1 MASVTNF
8 PEFFCGEGMAS
19 NLRKFVLALAGAALF
34 LLQPAFA
41 QQAAQS
47 SADIRVRLETI
58 NSVFEYVET
67 GITPTSR
74 RSELSRLRDA
84 IEPLRNELSQIIEG
98 LQPRLTDLDTRA
110 KALGAAPAKDAPAE
124 DANVAEQRKQIGAQQ
139 AEIDGLMKQA
149 RVLATRGDQ
158 IAARIEDI
166 RRARL
171 AERLFERSMSILD
184 PKLWL
189 GAVQAVPAE
198 INAAIVGSREWFHT
212 VSLYPGVVQSALVAA
227 LLCIGAALGIFLAQR
242 WLTRY
247 FTHNGT
253 QPQDAPL
260 PRLRRAKAALRD
272 SIFGSLALPLALYV
286 VIEILSSF
294 DFLIERAHE
303 SALGILAAVTLYAV
317 GRALA
322 GALLRPNDFPRRV
335 LNIPDEAAARFY
347 KYATYGLLTASVSAS
362 LNIIH
367 RSLGAPRV
375 MVTATSAL
383 MAGLIAV
390 IVIRALL
397 KTRQAVEESKEDP
410 APNWLRLILWIVAA
424 VILGSVLTGYIWLAS
439 FLTSRLIHAAIV
451 IASAYV
457 ILSLINAY
465 FDEGLQAHTQRGR
478 SFASTL
484 GIRTQSLD
492 LAAALFAGAARVMVF
507 VVAIFLIVGNWGT
520 SLTDLAASFDRASFG
535 IEFGK
540 LRVSLYDIAAAILV
554 LVVGTYLAR
563 VMQRWLSETVLPRT
577 SLDTSLKNSI
587 ATIAGYIGVI
597 AAISLALGRLGLNLE
612 NIALV
617 AGALSVGIG
626 FGLQAIVSNFVS
638 GLILLTERPVKVG
651 DLINVKGS
659 EGYIRKISVRS
670 TEVETFDRATMIIPN
685 TELITGAVTNW
696 THHNTPSRIK
706 IPVSVPA
713 ATDVDVV
720 QDILLHVA
728 RENQNVVDTPEP
740 RVMLLNIDGDNL
752 GFELRCLI
760 RSATIATQTKS
771 ELNFAILR
779 AFRKVGIRKAAAE
792 PASPDDTEDK
802 VPDSSAPSD
811 TPDGMK
817 AMPAIKR

>member
-1 MASVTNF
+1 MTLNF
-8 PEFFCGEGMAS
+8 RNFI
-19 NLRKFVLALAGAALF
+19 LALLGAAVF
-34 LLQPAFA
+34 LAQPASA
-41 QQAAQS
+41 QQQAPQS
-47 SADIRVRLETI
+47 NADIRVRLETI
-58 NSVFEYVET
+58 NSVFEYVES
-67 GITPTSR
+67 GITSSSR
-74 RSELSRLRDA
+74 RSELTRLRDA
-84 IEPLRNELSQIIEG
+84 IDPLRTEINDIIER
-98 LQPRLTDLDTRA
+98 LAPRLAELETRV
-110 KALGAAPAKDAPAE
+110 KALGPAPAKDAPAE
-124 DANVAEQRKQIGAQQ
+124 DANVADQRKQIGAQQ

-158 IAARIEDI
+158 IAARIEEI
-166 RRARL
+166 RRTRL
-171 AERLFERSMSILD
+171 ADRLFERTMSILD

-189 GAVQAVPAE
+189 GAAQAVPGE
-198 INAAIVGSREWFHT
+198 INAAVTYSREWLNT
-212 VSLYPGVVQSALVAA
+212 VSAFPGIVQSALVAA
-227 LLCIGAALGIFLAQR
+227 LLCLGAVVGIFLAQR

-247 FTHNGT
+247 FTQSNAH
-253 QPQDAPL
+253 PKDVPL

-272 SIFGSLALPLALYV
+272 SILGAVALPLAVYAI
-286 VIEILSSF
+286 IEILSSF
-294 DFLIERAHE
+294 DFLIERAHQ
-303 SALGILAAVTLYAV
+303 SALGILAAVTLYAT

-322 GALLRPNDFPRRV
+322 GALLRPNDFPRRL
-335 LNIPDEAAARFY
+335 LNISDQTASRFY
-347 KYATYGLLTASVSAS
+347 TYSTYGLLIAAVGAS
-362 LNIIH
+362 LNIVH
-367 RSLGAPRV
+367 RGLGAPRV
-375 MVTATSAL
+375 MITATSAL
-383 MAGLIAV
+383 MAGAIAV
-390 IVIRALL
+390 IIIRALL
-397 KTRQAVEESKEDP
+397 KTRQAVEEGKEDP
-410 APNWLRLILWIVAA
+410 APNWLRLVLWIVAV

-439 FLTSRLIHAAIV
+439 FLTSRLVHAAIV

-457 ILSLINAY
+457 ILQLINAY

-484 GIRTQSLD
+484 GIRTQSLE
-492 LAAALFAGAARVMVF
+492 LAAALFAGAARVLVYI
-507 VVAIFLIVGNWGT
+507 VALFLIVGNWGT

-540 LRVSLYDIAAAILV
+540 LRVSLYDIVAAVGV
-554 LVVGTYLAR
+554 LIVGVYLSR
-563 VMQRWLSETVLPRT
+563 VLQRWLADTVLPRT

-597 AAISLALGRLGLNLE
+597 AAISAALGRLGLNLE

-638 GLILLTERPVKVG
+638 GLILLTERPVRVG
-651 DLINVKGS
+651 DLINVKGN

-685 TELITGAVTNW
+685 TELITSAVTNW

-713 ATDVDVV
+713 ATDVDLV

-728 RENQNVVDTPEP
+728 RENKNVVATPEP

-792 PASPDDTEDK
+792 PVSPEDEEDK
-802 VPDSSAPSD
+802 VPDSNVPSE
-811 TPDGMK
+811 TPDAPK
-817 AMPAIKR
+817 AVPAAPASKR

>member
-1 MASVTNF
+1 MAFNF
-8 PEFFCGEGMAS
+8 R
-19 NLRKFVLALAGAALF
+19 NLILAILGAAIF
-34 LLQPAFA
+34 LMQPALSQPA
-41 QQAAQS
+41 QQTN
-47 SADIRVRLETI
+47 ADVRVRLETI

-67 GITPTSR
+67 GITAQSR
-74 RSELSRLRDA
+74 RSELTRLRDA
-84 IEPLRNELSQIIEG
+84 IEPLRDELSQIIDR
-98 LQPRLTDLDTRA
+98 LQPRLTELDTRA
-110 KALGAAPAKDAPAE
+110 KALGPAPAKDAPAE
-124 DANVAEQRKQIGAQQ
+124 EASVATQRKQIAAQQ
-139 AEIDGLMKQA
+139 AEIDGLIKQA

-158 IAARIEDI
+158 IASRIDEM

-171 AERLFERSMSILD
+171 ADRLFERSMSVLD

-189 GAVQAVPAE
+189 GAAQAVPAE
-198 INAAIVGSREWFHT
+198 INAAITYSREWFNT
-212 VSLYPGVVQSALVAA
+212 VSAFPGFAQSALVAA
-227 LLCIGAALGIFLAQR
+227 LLCILAIVGIFLAQR

-247 FTHNGT
+247 FTQSNNH
-253 QPQDAPL
+253 PKDVPL

-272 SIFGSLALPLALYV
+272 SILGALALPLAVYA
-286 VIEILSSF
+286 VIEVLSSF
-294 DFLIERAHE
+294 DFLIERAHQ
-303 SALGILAAVTLYAV
+303 SALGILAAVTLYAT

-322 GALLRPNDFPRRV
+322 GALLRPNDFPRRL
-335 LNIPDEAAARFY
+335 LNLPNETAARFY
-347 KYATYGLLTASVSAS
+347 TYSTYGLLIAAIGAS
-362 LNIIH
+362 LNIVH
-367 RSLGAPRV
+367 RGLGAPRV
-375 MVTATSAL
+375 MITATSAL
-383 MAGLIAV
+383 MAGAIAV
-390 IVIRALL
+390 IIIRALL
-397 KTRQAVEESKEDP
+397 KTRQAVEDGKEDP
-410 APNWLRLILWIVAA
+410 APNWLRLALWVVAL
-424 VILGSVLTGYIWLAS
+424 VILGSVLTGYIWLGS

-451 IASAYV
+451 TASAYV
-457 ILSLINAY
+457 ILQLINAY

-478 SFASTL
+478 AFASTL
-484 GIRTQSLD
+484 GIRAQSLE
-492 LAAALFAGAARVMVF
+492 LAAALFAGAARVLVF
-507 VVAIFLIVGNWGT
+507 IVALFLIVGNWGT

-540 LRVSLYDIAAAILV
+540 LRVSLYDIVAAVAV
-554 LVVGTYLAR
+554 LVIGVYLSR
-563 VMQRWLSETVLPRT
+563 ILQRWLANTVLPRT

-685 TELITGAVTNW
+685 TELITSAVTNW

-728 RENQNVVDTPEP
+728 RENKNVVGTPEP
-740 RVMLLNIDGDNL
+740 RVMLMNIDGDNL

-779 AFRKVGIRKAAAE
+779 AFRKVGIRKAVAE
-792 PASPDDTEDK
+792 PVSPEDEEDK
-802 VPDSSAPSD
+802 VPDSGAPSEA
-811 TPDGMK
+811 PDGAK
-817 AMPAIKR
+817 AADNPPASKR

>member
-1 MASVTNF
+1 MAL
-8 PEFFCGEGMAS
+8 
-19 NLRKFVLALAGAALF
+19 NLRKFVLALIGLA
-34 LLQPAFA
+34 AFA
-41 QQAAQS
+41 LPALAQNQQS
-47 SADIRVRLETI
+47 NADIRVRLETI

-67 GITPTSR
+67 GITSQSR
-74 RSELSRLRDA
+74 RSELTRLRDA
-84 IEPLRNELSQIIEG
+84 IEPLRNELGQIIER
-98 LQPRLTDLDTRA
+98 LEPRLAEIETRV
-110 KALGAAPAKDAPAE
+110 KALGPAPAKDAPAE
-124 DANVAEQRKQIGAQQ
+124 AENVANQRKQLGAQH

-158 IAARIEDI
+158 LAGRIEEV
-166 RRARL
+166 RRTRL
-171 AERLFERSMSILD
+171 ADRLFERTMSILD

-189 GAVQAVPAE
+189 GAIQAIPAE
-198 INAAIVGSREWFHT
+198 VNAAIKYTREWLNT
-212 VSLYPGVVQSALVAA
+212 VSEFPGVVQSALVAA
-227 LLCIGAALGIFLAQR
+227 LLCVIAVVGIFFAQH
-242 WLTRY
+242 WLTR
-247 FTHNGT
+247 FFT
-253 QPQDAPL
+253 QPKNDHPKDVPL

-272 SIFGSLALPLALYV
+272 SIFGAVALPLAVYA

-294 DFLIERAHE
+294 DFLIERAHQ
-303 SALGILAAVTLYAV
+303 SALGILAAVTLYAA

-322 GALLRPNDFPRRV
+322 GALLRPDDLPRRV
-335 LNIPDEAAARFY
+335 LNISDDTASRFY
-347 KYATYGLLTASVSAS
+347 SYATYGLLIAAIGAS

-367 RSLGAPRV
+367 RSLGAPRI

-383 MAGLIAV
+383 MAGLIGI

-397 KTRQAVEESKEDP
+397 KTRQAVEEGKEEP
-410 APNWLRLILWIVAA
+410 APNWMRLVLWIVAV

-457 ILSLINAY
+457 ILQLINAY

-478 SFASTL
+478 TFASTL
-484 GIRTQSLD
+484 GIRAQSLE
-492 LAAALFAGAARVMVF
+492 LAAALFAGAARVLVF
-507 VVAIFLIVGNWGT
+507 IVALFLIVGNWGT

-540 LRVSLYDIAAAILV
+540 LRISLYDIGAGIGI
-554 LVVGTYLAR
+554 LVVGVYLAR
-563 VMQRWLSETVLPRT
+563 ILQRWLANTVLPRT

-651 DLINVKGS
+651 DLINVKGND
-659 EGYIRKISVRS
+659 GYIRKISVRS
-670 TEVETFDRATMIIPN
+670 TEVETFDRATLIIPN

-696 THHNTPSRIK
+696 THSNTPSRIK

-713 ATDVDVV
+713 DTDVDVV
-720 QDILLHVA
+720 QEILMHVA
-728 RENQNVVDTPEP
+728 QENKNVVKNPEP
-740 RVMLLNIDGDNL
+740 KVMLLNIDGDNL

-779 AFRKVGIRKAAAE
+779 AFRRIGIRKAAAE
-792 PASPDDTEDK
+792 PHSPEDEEDK
-802 VPDSSAPSD
+802 VPDSQAPNI
-811 TPDGMK
+811 TPDGGK
-817 AMPAIKR
+817 SAPEAPAASKR

>member
-1 MASVTNF
+1 MI
-8 PEFFCGEGMAS
+8 P
-19 NLRKFVLALAGAALF
+19 NLRNLILALIGALAL
-34 LLQPAFA
+34 LVPPALA
-41 QQAAQS
+41 QNQNNAE
-47 SADIRVRLETI
+47 IRVRLETI
-58 NSVFEYVET
+58 GSVFEYVES
-67 GITPTSR
+67 GITAESR
-74 RSELSRLRDA
+74 RAELTRLRDA
-84 IEPLRNELSQIIEG
+84 IEPLRSELGQIIER
-98 LQPRLTDLDTRA
+98 LQPRLMEIETRA
-110 KALGAAPAKDAPAE
+110 KTLGPAPAKDASPE
-124 DANVAEQRKQIGAQQ
+124 DAAIADQRKILSGQQ
-139 AEIDGLMKQA
+139 AEIDGLLKQA
-149 RVLATRGDQ
+149 RVLVLRGDQ
-158 IAARIEDI
+158 LAGRIEEI

-171 AERLFERSMSILD
+171 ADRLFERTMSILD

-189 GAVQAVPAE
+189 GAAQAIPGE
-198 INAAIVGSREWFHT
+198 IRAAVTYSREWLNT
-212 VSLYPGVVQSALVAA
+212 VSEFQGVVQSALVAA
-227 LLCIGAALGIFLAQR
+227 LMCLVAVFGIFFAQR
-242 WLTRY
+242 WITRY
-247 FTHNGT
+247 FTQSNNH
-253 QPQDAPL
+253 PQDKPL

-272 SIFGSLALPLALYV
+272 AILGAIALPLAVYA

-294 DFLIERAHE
+294 DFLIERAHQ
-303 SALGILAAVTLYAV
+303 SALGILAAVTLYAT

-322 GALLRPNDFPRRV
+322 NALLRPNDFPRRV
-335 LNIPDEAAARFY
+335 LNIGDETAARFY
-347 KYATYGLLTASVSAS
+347 NYATYGLLVAAIGAS
-362 LNIIH
+362 LNIVH

-375 MVTATSAL
+375 MITATSAL

-397 KTRQAVEESKEDP
+397 KTRQAAEEGKEEP
-410 APNWLRLILWIVAA
+410 APNWLRLVLWIVAV

-439 FLTSRLIHAAIV
+439 FLTTRLIHAAIV
-451 IASAYV
+451 IASTYV
-457 ILSLINAY
+457 ILQLINAY

-484 GIRTQSLD
+484 GIRTQSLE
-492 LAAALFAGAARVMVF
+492 LAAALFAGAARVLVF
-507 VVAIFLIVGNWGT
+507 IVAIFLVVGNWGT
-520 SLTDLAASFDRASFG
+520 SLTDLAASFERASFG
-535 IEFGK
+535 IELGK
-540 LRVSLYDIAAAILV
+540 LRVSLYDIAAAIGI

-563 VMQRWLSETVLPRT
+563 VLQRWLANTVLPRT
-577 SLDTSLKNSI
+577 GLDTSLKNSI

-612 NIALV
+612 NIAFV

-670 TEVETFDRATMIIPN
+670 TEMETFDRATLIIPN

-713 ATDVDVV
+713 ITDIDIV
-720 QDILLHVA
+720 QEILLHVA
-728 RENQNVVDTPEP
+728 QENKNVVKTPEP

-779 AFRKVGIRKAAAE
+779 AFRRAGIRKAEAE
-792 PASPDDTEDK
+792 PALPDDEEDQ
-802 VPDSSAPSD
+802 VPDSNVPSNP
-811 TPDGMK
+811 PDGT
-817 AMPAIKR
+817 PAQPEKPESKR